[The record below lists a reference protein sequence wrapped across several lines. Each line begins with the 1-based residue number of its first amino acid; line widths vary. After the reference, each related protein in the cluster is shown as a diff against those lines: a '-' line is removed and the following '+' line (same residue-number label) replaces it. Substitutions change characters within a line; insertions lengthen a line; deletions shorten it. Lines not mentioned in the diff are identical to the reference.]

1 MEGPTY
7 HVIIA
12 GKLKAYRVENGL
24 SQSEFG
30 KLFGISAQAVC
41 KWEREKGYP
50 DIFFLP
56 RLAQILGCKVDDFF
70 ETR

>member
-1 MEGPTY
+1 MAAPACRVT
-7 HVIIA
+7 IA
-12 GKLKAYRVENGL
+12 ERIKEFRAENGL

-56 RLAQILGCKVDDFF
+56 RLALILGCTVDDFF